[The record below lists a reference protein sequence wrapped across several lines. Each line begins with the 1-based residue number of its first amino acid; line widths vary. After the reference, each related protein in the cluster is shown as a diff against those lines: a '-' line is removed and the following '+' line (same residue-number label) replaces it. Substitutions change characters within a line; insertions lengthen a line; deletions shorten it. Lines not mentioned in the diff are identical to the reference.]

1 MCMKVRVTEGVLQEC
16 CQKLS
21 QSAEQVDQPL
31 EEVGNVDKISSKEC
45 LQENEQLNEE
55 LENLLTTICNQKRV
69 IPSVCLLYPFHSQN
83 LQSQL
88 HIQPIDLATM
98 LEQLRTPSLFISFAD
113 ILGYL
118 KKHEITLFSQ
128 IVSLSFI
135 HFLSIESL
143 QWYKN
148 KQFPLLSQPKASS
161 SNSSTPTLSLSQ
173 ASVNNHIELVNE
185 KEKPSDLSHSQ
196 QSHRSTMTTIS
207 FIELTPSPNTV
218 VIATE
223 CYQHRQHVWGTVRHF
238 CNKIPNSQC
247 HSHPPPRNLLAFDR
261 EFGRRMKR
269 R

>member
-1 MCMKVRVTEGVLQEC
+1 MKVRVTEGVLQEC

-31 EEVGNVDKISSKEC
+31 EEVGNVDEASLKEC

-118 KKHEITLFSQ
+118 KKTRNHFILTNRFSFF
-128 IVSLSFI
+128 LSFI
-135 HFLSIESL
+135 INRISPMVQEQTI
-143 QWYKN
+143 
-148 KQFPLLSQPKASS
+148 
-161 SNSSTPTLSLSQ
+161 STPITTQSFFFFQFIHTDPLPL
-173 ASVNNHIELVNE
+173 
-185 KEKPSDLSHSQ
+185 PSKC
-196 QSHRSTMTTIS
+196 
-207 FIELTPSPNTV
+207 E
-218 VIATE
+218 
-223 CYQHRQHVWGTVRHF
+223 
-238 CNKIPNSQC
+238 
-247 HSHPPPRNLLAFDR
+247 
-261 EFGRRMKR
+261 
-269 R
+269 

>member
-31 EEVGNVDKISSKEC
+31 EEVDNVNKASSKEY
-45 LQENEQLNEE
+45 LQEYEQLNEE

-118 KKHEITLFSQ
+118 KKTRNHFILTNRFSFFH
-128 IVSLSFI
+128 SFI
-135 HFLSIESL
+135 INRISPMVQEQTI
-143 QWYKN
+143 
-148 KQFPLLSQPKASS
+148 
-161 SNSSTPTLSLSQ
+161 STPITTQSFFLLQ
-173 ASVNNHIELVNE
+173 FIHTDPLPL
-185 KEKPSDLSHSQ
+185 PSKC
-196 QSHRSTMTTIS
+196 
-207 FIELTPSPNTV
+207 E
-218 VIATE
+218 
-223 CYQHRQHVWGTVRHF
+223 
-238 CNKIPNSQC
+238 
-247 HSHPPPRNLLAFDR
+247 
-261 EFGRRMKR
+261 
-269 R
+269 